1 MAPTEILNLRQA
13 ATRLGVSDR
22 DVLDLLSAGTLKG
35 QKVGTQWRFQ
45 AQDIDAY
52 LDQQA
57 AQKASPS
64 NSE

>member
-22 DVLDLLSAGTLKG
+22 DVLELLSAGTLKG
-35 QKVGTQWRFQ
+35 QKVGTQWRFRS
-45 AQDIDAY
+45 QDIDAY

-57 AQKASPS
+57 TQKASPPTA
-64 NSE
+64 E

>member
-45 AQDIDAY
+45 AQDVEAY
-52 LDQQA
+52 LHQQA